1 MMNTEVNSV
10 TQLHQS
16 TPHMNTTVLRR
27 KEVRDKTGLSNTSLH
42 ERIHDKTMPPPFSL
56 GGRSVGFFEHEIA
69 AVLMARAAGQDDE
82 QVKALVC
89 LLVDKRKEL
98 ASSFMQRLSA

>member
-1 MMNTEVNSV
+1 MMNTEDAKV
-10 TQLHQS
+10 TQLHQTTPSVS
-16 TPHMNTTVLRR
+16 TAVLRR

-56 GGRSVGFFEHEIA
+56 GGRSVGFFEHEIS

-98 ASSFMQRLSA
+98 ASALIQRISA

>member
-1 MMNTEVNSV
+1 MMNTEVTQV
-10 TQLHQS
+10 TQLQQS
-16 TPHMNTTVLRR
+16 NSSLNTTVLRR

-56 GGRSVGFFEHEIA
+56 GGRSMGFFEHEIS

-82 QVKALVC
+82 QVKVLVS
-89 LLVDKRKEL
+89 LLLDKRKEL
-98 ASSFMQRLSA
+98 ANSFLQRLSA

>member
-1 MMNTEVNSV
+1 
-10 TQLHQS
+10 
-16 TPHMNTTVLRR
+16 
-27 KEVRDKTGLSNTSLH
+27 
-42 ERIHDKTMPPPFSL
+42 MPPPFSL
-56 GGRSVGFFEHEIA
+56 GGRSVGFFEHEIS
-69 AVLMARAAGQDDE
+69 AVLMARAAGHDDE

>member
-1 MMNTEVNSV
+1 MMNTEVNQI
-10 TQLHQS
+10 TQLQQAPSHFC
-16 TPHMNTTVLRR
+16 TTVLRR

-56 GGRSVGFFEHEIA
+56 GGRSVGFFEHEVS
-69 AVLMARAAGQDDE
+69 AVLMARAAGQDDT
-82 QVKALVC
+82 QIKALVS

-98 ASSFMQRLSA
+98 ASSFIQRISA